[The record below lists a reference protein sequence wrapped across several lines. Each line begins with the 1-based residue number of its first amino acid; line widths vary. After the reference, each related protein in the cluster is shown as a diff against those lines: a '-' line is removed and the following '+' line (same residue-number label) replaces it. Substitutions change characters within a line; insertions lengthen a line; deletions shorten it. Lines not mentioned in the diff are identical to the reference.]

1 MPGSPQPLCPV
12 ITFSSALWSPAPS
25 LRSGQ
30 LYVLSAPRSA
40 CMLCPLPTT
49 VLSAPCLANLS
60 LSVPTLGHP
69 PWTPGPAETC
79 GGFSRYMPER
89 CPGTGR
95 GNSVARNELT
105 SSGVTCSRCVSHL
118 DCECQRAGPSVLFAA
133 PSSVLALKVPWT
145 DGRLATEDG
154 PCWLHA
160 HRSGLPF

>member
-1 MPGSPQPLCPV
+1 MPGSPQPLCPL
-12 ITFSSALWSPAPS
+12 IPFGSALWSPAPP

-30 LYVLSAPRSA
+30 HVLSAPRSA

-49 VLSAPCLANLS
+49 VLSAPRLANLS

-95 GNSVARNELT
+95 VTVWHPNELT

-118 DCECQRAGPSVLFAA
+118 DCECRGQAVRLTCCSIFSVGTEGSLDR
-133 PSSVLALKVPWT
+133 SQ
-145 DGRLATEDG
+145 ATEDS
-154 PCWLHA
+154 PRLLHA
-160 HRSGLPF
+160 HRSGPPF